1 MPIPALGPAAP
12 PAELPRPPAPAEVE
26 ARREDIQDRPRR
38 RRDEDEETDVQG
50 RPRRRD
56 ADREEPDVEDRPRRR
71 RGEGEEPEAR
81 PRGKQGQTSG
91 KAVTSLILGLASFVC
106 LCSFLTGLPGIILG
120 FLALGDVG
128 RSGGRQKG
136 KGLAITG
143 IVAGCLGTLFVPV
156 AGYFIYTGLRSGVQS
171 AVTKVQVAAGR
182 AVATNNLKEMA
193 LAMHSYNDRNGTF
206 PPSGYSMP
214 PGQSNLS
221 WRVAL
226 LPYLQDPGAQ
236 ALYNQFHHNEPWD
249 SPHNKTLLTRMPT
262 VYAIPGR
269 ESDAAAGKTV
279 FQVFVGPGSA
289 FENKTRGVR
298 LAEIGD
304 GLSNT
309 LFIAEAAGPVPWT
322 RPDDLTFDPNRP
334 LPALGG
340 HFGDGFLAAFGDM
353 TVHWSPRNTPEKTIK
368 AYVTRNGAEIVAPPP

>member
-1 MPIPALGPAAP
+1 MPIPAPGSAAP
-12 PAELPRPPAPAEVE
+12 PAELPRPPAPTEAE
-26 ARREDIQDRPRR
+26 ARREDIRDRPRR
-38 RRDEDEETDVQG
+38 RRDEDEEADVQ
-50 RPRRRD
+50 
-56 ADREEPDVEDRPRRR
+56 DRPRRR
-71 RGEGEEPEAR
+71 RQAEDEGIEAR
-81 PRGKQGQTSG
+81 PRGKQAQTSG

-106 LCSFLTGLPGIILG
+106 ACSFLTGLPGIILG
-120 FLALGDVG
+120 VLAIGDVG
-128 RSGGRQKG
+128 RSGGRLKG

-143 IVAGCLGTLFVPV
+143 IVTGCLGTLFVPV
-156 AGYFIYTGLRSGVQS
+156 AGYFIYTGIRSGVQS
-171 AVTKVQVAAGR
+171 AVTQVQVAATR

-206 PPSGYSMP
+206 PSSGYSLP
-214 PGQSNLS
+214 PGQSKLS

-226 LPYLQDPGAQ
+226 LPYLQEPGAQ

-249 SPHNKTLLTRMPT
+249 SPHNKTLLTRMPR

-298 LAEIGD
+298 MAEIGD

-309 LFIAEAAGPVPWT
+309 LFIAEAADPVPWT
-322 RPDDLTFDPNRP
+322 KPDDLPFDPNAP
-334 LPALGG
+334 LPPLGG

-353 TVHWSPRNTPEKTIK
+353 TVHWIPRTTPETTVK
-368 AYVTRNGAEIVAPPP
+368 AYITRNGAEIVAPPP